1 MGSAD
6 VPRPLALP
14 IHPNPVH
21 LDLQSFLQC
30 LGVSR
35 IFGGARAS
43 HHNPPRLH
51 NSFDHKCTWQ
61 NFEMAEHLNSCPK
74 LPLIKFEYWVHN
86 PTRNNLLK
94 CGNSYNIH
102 NFTIFHVTM
111 ILEHQRYLPY
121 LVTLLLHLIQSL
133 SYYYH
138 FKFLTRAWLKVSK
151 PTDRHFTSIRLPFL
165 PFSLRILVPRK
176 S

>member
-14 IHPNPVH
+14 IRPNPVH
-21 LDLQSFLQC
+21 LDLPSFLQC
-30 LGVSR
+30 LGVPR
-35 IFGGARAS
+35 IFGSARAS
-43 HHNPPRLH
+43 HHNPPRLP

-74 LPLIKFEYWVHN
+74 LPLTKFKSWVHN

-102 NFTIFHVTM
+102 NFTVFCITFTITTM
-111 ILEHQRYLPY
+111 LEHQIHLPY

-138 FKFLTRAWLKVSK
+138 FKFLSRAWPKVSK
-151 PTDRHFTSIRLPFL
+151 PTDRYFASIRLSFL
-165 PFSLRILVPRK
+165 LCSP
-176 S
+176 